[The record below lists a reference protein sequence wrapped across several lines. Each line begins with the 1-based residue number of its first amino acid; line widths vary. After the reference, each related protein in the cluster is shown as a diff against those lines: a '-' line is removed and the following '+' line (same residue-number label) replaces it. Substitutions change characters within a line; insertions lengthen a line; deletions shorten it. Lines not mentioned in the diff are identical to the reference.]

1 VTAPRHTARDSP
13 GGGAEASDAG
23 RRSKVLRELRLMG
36 RPAGVAELADVL
48 GVHPNTIRFHLD
60 KLVGDGRVDRVR
72 GQGGAPGRPPT
83 LYRAVRAMDPAG
95 PRHFRLLAEVLV
107 RALSAH
113 PDPGGQAA
121 DAGREWGRGR
131 ALADGP
137 GGSSTDG
144 SADGSATPVDR
155 LVGLLDELGFTPEPA
170 PGAAGPDASR
180 AGWLG
185 LRSCPFLE
193 LATAQPGVVCPV
205 HLGLMQGALQGWG
218 ADVTVDRLDPF
229 VQPDLCLAHLAPA

>member
-1 VTAPRHTARDSP
+1 MTASRRPARDFP
-13 GGGAEASDAG
+13 DERGAGASDAG
-23 RRSKVLRELRLMG
+23 RRSRVLRELRLLG
-36 RPAGVAELADVL
+36 RPAGVAELADAL

-60 KLVGDGRVDRVR
+60 KLVGSGRVDRVN
-72 GQGGAPGRPPT
+72 GAGGTPGRPPK

-113 PDPGGQAA
+113 PDPGGLAA

-131 ALADGP
+131 ALADRPP
-137 GGSSTDG
+137 GGSTDG
-144 SADGSATPVDR
+144 SAPPVER
-155 LVGLLDELGFTPEPA
+155 LVGLLDELGFAPEPGS
-170 PGAAGPDASR
+170 GAGEPDGR
-180 AGWLG
+180 GAGWLG

-205 HLGLMQGALQGWG
+205 HLGLMQGALHGWD
-218 ADVTVDRLDPF
+218 AELTVDRLDPF